1 MVNRCLVMFQ
11 DTATESDCCSAIDD
25 TQFSKLVSL
34 KGATM
39 AAAEAFGSDQPELA
53 IEKIC
58 LDQTGDCEKGL
69 SWPLIKDLPSHPT
82 LFCQKSYHII

>member
-1 MVNRCLVMFQ
+1 MFQ

-69 SWPLIKDLPSHPT
+69 FGSKMDHCILLYFVKNCT
-82 LFCQKSYHII
+82 TCAF